1 MRQAATRTSFCFYV
15 LLLGFLWA
23 LWSSSCRPL
32 CVVCLCGAGMEE
44 GGGGVMINSRGVAF
58 ELFEVAVVGIGIL
71 FASKR
76 HERD

>member
-1 MRQAATRTSFCFYV
+1 M
-15 LLLGFLWA
+15 WA

-32 CVVCLCGAGMEE
+32 CVAVCLCVVWRVANEE
-44 GGGGVMINSRGVAF
+44 KLGRGVCRGGGGGGGMIKSGGVVF
-58 ELFEVAVVGIGIL
+58 ELFEVAVVGLGIL